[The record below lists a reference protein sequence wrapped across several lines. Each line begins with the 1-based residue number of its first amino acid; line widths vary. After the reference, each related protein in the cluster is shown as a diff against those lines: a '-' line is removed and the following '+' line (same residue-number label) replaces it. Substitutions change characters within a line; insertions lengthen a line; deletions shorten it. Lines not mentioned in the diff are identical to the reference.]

1 MLETNNISLEELL
14 PVTQKMFDEG
24 WRLVTQTVVDLGEE
38 GFELFYHY
46 DKELEL
52 AHYKVTVPKGTNVP
66 STSGI
71 YFCALLIENENRDL
85 FGITYDD
92 LVLDFN
98 RTLYLEEAGDPIN
111 APFCKISTYTNA
123 KSGS

>member
-1 MLETNNISLEELL
+1 MLEATTIDIGEILQT
-14 PVTQKMFDEG
+14 TQQMFDND
-24 WRLVTQTVVDLGEE
+24 WRFVTQTVVDLGDE

-52 AHYKVTVPKGTNVP
+52 KHYKVKFPKGTSIP
-66 STSGI
+66 SVSGI

-85 FGITYDD
+85 FGLSYDD

-98 RTLYLEEAGDPIN
+98 RTFYLETAGDPIN
-111 APFCKISTYTNA
+111 APFCKITAYTNP
-123 KSGS
+123 KSEG